1 MVRVLWTGQ
10 GLLELVQAPRIAL
23 EVLLIF
29 RINSFQLTIQGGRE
43 EEWSDEELGK
53 AI

>member
-1 MVRVLWTGQ
+1 MVRVLWARQ
-10 GLLELVQAPRIAL
+10 GLLKLVQAPGIAL
-23 EVLLIF
+23 EVLLVFGID
-29 RINSFQLTIQGGRE
+29 SFQLTIQGGRE